1 MGSTVVI
8 IITLL
13 ASAFFSGLEI
23 AFITSNKLRIE
34 LENKQGSL
42 SAKILAHFNKYPSR
56 YLGTMLLGNNI
67 ALVIFGIKMDK
78 SLEDVLVNYI
88 SHDNK
93 ILILLISTFLSTLL
107 ILVTAEF
114 LPKNLFRIN
123 PNRTLTLFSFPLT
136 IVYGLLYPIVM
147 ITIGFSEFI
156 LKKIFRL
163 KIEKAN
169 AAFTMIDLDNY
180 VREGTATTME
190 KKAEMDHEIQIF
202 QNALDFSS
210 VKARECMVP
219 RTEIIALDVNES
231 IETLK
236 QKFVQT
242 RLSKILIF
250 AESIDNIIGYVY
262 SKELFKNPLSVKS
275 ILLPVSIVP
284 ESMAASEVLTVFIQQ
299 HKSIAVVVDEFGGTS
314 GMLTMEDV
322 MEEIFG
328 EIEDEHDKEEMV
340 EKRISENEY
349 IFSAR
354 LETDYVN
361 NKYNLDLPILDN
373 VETLSG
379 LIMHFHESIPRF
391 QEEIRIENFLFTI
404 IAVTR
409 TRIEQVNLKILN
421 SNS

>member
-1 MGSTVVI
+1 MQSHVI
-8 IITLL
+8 ILIALI

-34 LENKQGSL
+34 LESKQGNL
-42 SAKILAHFNKYPSR
+42 SAKVLSYFNKYPSR

-67 ALVIFGIKMDK
+67 ALVIFGIYMD
-78 SLEDVLVNYI
+78 EDLKPVFEHYL
-88 SHDNK
+88 SSK
-93 ILILLISTFLSTLL
+93 ILILLISTFISTML
-107 ILVTAEF
+107 ILITAEF
-114 LPKNLFRIN
+114 LPKNIFRIN
-123 PNRTLTLFSFPLT
+123 PNRTLSLFAFPLT
-136 IVYGLLYPIVM
+136 LVYGLLYPVVM

-156 LKKIFRL
+156 LRKIL
-163 KIEKAN
+163 GVKIEKEN

-180 VREGTATTME
+180 LREGTSTIE

-219 RTEIIALDVNES
+219 RTEIIALDVENS
-231 IETLK
+231 IEELK
-236 QKFVQT
+236 QKFIQT
-242 RLSKILIF
+242 RLSKILIYSK
-250 AESIDNIIGYVY
+250 SIDNIIGYVY
-262 SKELFKNPLSVKS
+262 SKELFKDPESIRA

-328 EIEDEHDKEEMV
+328 EIEDEHDKEEMI
-340 EKRISENEY
+340 EKQVSETEF

-354 LETDYVN
+354 LETDYIN
-361 NKYNLDLPILDN
+361 HTYHLKLPILDN
-373 VETLSG
+373 FETLSG
-379 LIMHFHESIPRF
+379 LIMHYHESIPRIN
-391 QEEIRIENFLFTI
+391 EEIRIDNFLFTI
-404 IAVTR
+404 TAVTR
-409 TRIEQVNLKILN
+409 TRIETVNLKVLKGD
-421 SNS
+421 S